1 MNFWNFFFGK
11 EEEDKAKKDN
21 QSPFMPEKKEP
32 IEIEFANNFT
42 KKGGRFLFAD
52 SKLDCNSFFRKILNE
67 NNWNKSDIF
76 FLDKK
81 IAKEFYLDSNELIEK
96 KEKKVA
102 FIGCEFLIANT
113 GGILISSNQVENLNL
128 AHLPDNIIVKA
139 SMNQFASDI
148 SDGMSKLKT
157 QYEKD
162 LPINISNL
170 NAKNPEKESDFLSH
184 GNSSKNIYLL
194 IN

>member
-1 MNFWNFFFGK
+1 MNFWNIFFGK
-11 EEEDKAKKDN
+11 KEEDKAKKDN

-96 KEKKVA
+96 KEKKVTTSETA
-102 FIGCEFLIANT
+102 RVDGPPSLYSETAT
-113 GGILISSNQVENLNL
+113 PTTRAGGLQQRQPRPHSSS
-128 AHLPDNIIVKA
+128 P
-139 SMNQFASDI
+139 SPGSR
-148 SDGMSKLKT
+148 
-157 QYEKD
+157 
-162 LPINISNL
+162 P
-170 NAKNPEKESDFLSH
+170 
-184 GNSSKNIYLL
+184 
-194 IN
+194 